1 METLDGGSLS
11 AYFLSANRGKKS
23 IAIDLKTEIGQRI
36 IRALASESDVLIE
49 NFKTGNLAKY
59 GLDYSTLKK
68 INPKLIYCSITGFG
82 QTGPYSTFP
91 GYDYV
96 IQAMSG
102 LMSVTGEKNGLPMRV
117 GIPVADLFTGLNAV
131 VGILAAL
138 YFRQQTGKGQ
148 HIDLALFDTMVSMLS
163 TQNMNY
169 LVGKQT
175 PSRTGIRNPNVVPYQ
190 LLKTRNGY
198 IVIAVGNDD
207 QFQKLCSLLEL
218 DDLKHDKRFITNSA
232 RLKNQDDLI
241 EKISR
246 KVATHSLDFLL
257 KACAKIGVPAGP
269 VNSIPEALSC
279 EQIKHR
285 EIVFNLESSDTI
297 EGFIPQ
303 LRNPL
308 KFSEMENGSLRTP
321 PKLGQNT
328 DEILR
333 FLGFKDSDID
343 YLKKSK
349 AIQ

>member
-1 METLDGGSLS
+1 M
-11 AYFLSANRGKKS
+11 
-23 IAIDLKTEIGQRI
+23 
-36 IRALASESDVLIE
+36 
-49 NFKTGNLAKY
+49 
-59 GLDYSTLKK
+59 
-68 INPKLIYCSITGFG
+68 
-82 QTGPYSTFP
+82 
-91 GYDYV
+91 
-96 IQAMSG
+96 
-102 LMSVTGEKNGLPMRV
+102 
-117 GIPVADLFTGLNAV
+117 
-131 VGILAAL
+131 
-138 YFRQQTGKGQ
+138 
-148 HIDLALFDTMVSMLS
+148 
-163 TQNMNY
+163 
-169 LVGKQT
+169 
-175 PSRTGIRNPNVVPYQ
+175 
-190 LLKTRNGY
+190 
-198 IVIAVGNDD
+198 
-207 QFQKLCSLLEL
+207 EL